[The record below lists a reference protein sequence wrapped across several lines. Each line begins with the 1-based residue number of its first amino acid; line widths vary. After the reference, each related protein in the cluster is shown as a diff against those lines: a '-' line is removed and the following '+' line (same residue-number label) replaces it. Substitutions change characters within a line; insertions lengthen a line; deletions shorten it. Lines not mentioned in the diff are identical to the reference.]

1 MVIYILK
8 RFLAQIYQVES
19 KIFREEEIMERNFLE
34 DVRQHLE
41 LSEADFLKYIDY
53 TTEIGEILEEN
64 NVIFTYEFRLVF
76 YSHIISFCQRLE
88 AKEKLNITNSGFDE
102 EISRKA
108 YEISSKIIKMLS
120 EKYGAEADELEI
132 ILAAIQIQLALE
144 FQNQ

>member
-1 MVIYILK
+1 
-8 RFLAQIYQVES
+8 
-19 KIFREEEIMERNFLE
+19 MERNFLE
-34 DVRQHLE
+34 DVRQHLG
-41 LSEADFLKYIDY
+41 LSEEDFLKYIDY
-53 TTEIGEILEEN
+53 TAEVGKILEEN

-88 AKEKLNITNSGFDE
+88 AKEKLNVTNSGFE
-102 EISRKA
+102 EEVSKEA

-120 EKYGAEADELEI
+120 EKYGTEADELEI

>member
-1 MVIYILK
+1 
-8 RFLAQIYQVES
+8 
-19 KIFREEEIMERNFLE
+19 MERNFLE

-53 TTEIGEILEEN
+53 TTETGEILEEN

-88 AKEKLNITNSGFDE
+88 AKEKLNVTNSGFDE

-120 EKYGAEADELEI
+120 EKYGTEADELEI

>member
-1 MVIYILK
+1 
-8 RFLAQIYQVES
+8 
-19 KIFREEEIMERNFLE
+19 MERNFLE
-34 DVRQHLE
+34 DVRQHLG

-53 TTEIGEILEEN
+53 TTKVGEILKEN

-88 AKEKLNITNSGFDE
+88 TKEKLNVTNSGFE
-102 EISRKA
+102 EEVSKEA

-120 EKYGAEADELEI
+120 EKYGAEADDLEI
-132 ILAAIQIQLALE
+132 ILAAIQIQLTLE

>member
-1 MVIYILK
+1 
-8 RFLAQIYQVES
+8 
-19 KIFREEEIMERNFLE
+19 MEQNFLE
-34 DVRQHLE
+34 DVRQHLG
-41 LSEADFLKYIDY
+41 LSEADFSKY
-53 TTEIGEILEEN
+53 TENAAEVEKILEEN

-88 AKEKLNITNSGFDE
+88 AKGKLNVTNSGFEE
-102 EISRKA
+102 EISKEA

-120 EKYGAEADELEI
+120 EKYGTEADELEI